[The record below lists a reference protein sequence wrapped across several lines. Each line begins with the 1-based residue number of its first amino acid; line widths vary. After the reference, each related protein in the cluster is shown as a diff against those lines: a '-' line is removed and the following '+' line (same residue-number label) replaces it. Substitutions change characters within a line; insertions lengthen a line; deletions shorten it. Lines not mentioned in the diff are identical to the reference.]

1 MSKID
6 VSRLK
11 FDMALIGEHIKRL
24 KRELRSSG
32 RNPTIEETANLGRH
46 KDVATKLYVL
56 RASLRNKHHVRER
69 SCAWHNAI
77 IIELAP
83 KYMEH

>member
-1 MSKID
+1 MID
-6 VSRLK
+6 ITRLK

-32 RNPTIEETANLGRH
+32 KNPTLEQAVNLGRH

-56 RASLRNKHHVRER
+56 RASLRNRHHLRTR
-69 SCAWHNAI
+69 PCSWHNSI
-77 IIELAP
+77 IQELTP
-83 KYMEH
+83 KYSEH